1 MAIVLA
7 NKKIPA
13 GLFSAHDDSNMIS
26 SFVPS
31 SQHVLFTGS
40 ARHVSALNSW
50 ITKKTISTSV
60 TVFEKP
66 SGKPRISPA
75 LFSFFGQCEGFAKFA
90 SHPSSPQNI
99 SYVAS
104 TSRNF

>member
-7 NKKIPA
+7 QQKLPA
-13 GLFSAHDDSNMIS
+13 GLFSAHDYSSMFS
-26 SFVPS
+26 SFVRS

-50 ITKKTISTSV
+50 ITKKTISKSV

-66 SGKPRISPA
+66 REDREFHPA
-75 LFSFFGQCEGFAKFA
+75 LLSFFGQCEGFAKFA
-90 SHPSSPQNI
+90 SH
-99 SYVAS
+99 
-104 TSRNF
+104 SRNNCA